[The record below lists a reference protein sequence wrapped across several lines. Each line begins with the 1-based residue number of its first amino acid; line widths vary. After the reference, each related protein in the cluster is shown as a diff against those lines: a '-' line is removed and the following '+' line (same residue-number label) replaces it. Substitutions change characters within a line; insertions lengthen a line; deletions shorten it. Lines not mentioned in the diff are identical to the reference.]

1 MKVTSRPDTTVITA
15 KTTSKQPG
23 VQAGK
28 WWESKSKAERC
39 STLLATFNFLKTG
52 QNYRFK
58 QAAIYARMYGNMP
71 LSNFVGSSLSGMD
84 KMGGLPLDRPTFNL
98 IQSCTDT
105 LVSKISQSR
114 PSPVFLTDNSDY
126 KQRKLS
132 KQLNQFILGEL
143 YQTKGY
149 EKSTI
154 ILRDALVEGTGC
166 LHVYPTQ
173 DNKVGLERVLLT
185 ELFTDANESLYG
197 EPRQLYRMKLV
208 DREVLREA
216 FPGNNKEIDGAEKA
230 YPDNSSDS
238 SKSVSDL
245 VMVVEAWHLP
255 SGKDAKDGR
264 HTIACSAGIILDE
277 EYEKERFPFA
287 FLHYSPRLLGF
298 WAQGL
303 AEQLMGTQ
311 IEINRL
317 LVTISRSI
325 NLMGVPRVWL
335 EKGSK
340 VTKAH
345 INNEI
350 GMIGEYS
357 GTLPTFQDG
366 SSGIGAD
373 IYAQLQRLI
382 DYGYQQSGISM
393 LQASSTKP
401 AGLNSGEAIR
411 SYNDISTD
419 RFATLNRRYDDFF
432 IDLAYLITEQA
443 MDIAKETGKYKTV
456 YPNKDGTREIELPEM
471 DLIEN
476 PFVIQCYSMSSLP
489 KDPAGRMQKVAE
501 MIQAGMISIKEGR
514 RLLDY
519 PDLSQMEKLANAA
532 EERVFQIL
540 DEIVEEGEYAAPDPF
555 MDLQQAKEHAV
566 AYINLYGSTNLEEE
580 KMEMLRT
587 FFQQCNDMITSAQQA
602 GAAQA
607 ASAQMAG
614 QVPQAQAAPPPQSDL
629 LPFAQ

>member
-1 MKVTSRPDTTVITA
+1 MKVSPSVNQSVITA
-15 KTTSKQPG
+15 KTKSKDPAPN
-23 VQAGK
+23 AGK
-28 WWESKSKAERC
+28 WWDCKTQAESASV
-39 STLLATFNFLKTG
+39 LLATFNFLKQG

-71 LSNFVGSSLSGMD
+71 LANFIGTSAGSMD
-84 KMGGLPLDRPTFNL
+84 KMNGMPVDRPTFNL

-132 KQLNQFILGEL
+132 KQLNNFIQGEF
-143 YQTKGY
+143 YQTKAY
-149 EKSTI
+149 EKGTSV
-154 ILRDALVEGTGC
+154 LRDALVEGTGC
-166 LHVYPTQ
+166 VHVYPTQ

-208 DREVLREA
+208 DREVLKEIIS
-216 FPGNNKEIDGAEKA
+216 GKSKEIDTAARA

-245 VMVVEAWHLP
+245 VMVVEGWHLP
-255 SGKDAKDGR
+255 SGKDSGDGR
-264 HTIACSAGIILDE
+264 HVIACSSGMLLDE
-277 EYEKERFPFA
+277 EYTKDKFPFA

-311 IEINRL
+311 MEINRL
-317 LVTISRSI
+317 LITISRSI

-340 VTKAH
+340 ITKAN

-357 GTLPTFQDG
+357 GTLPTFMDG
-366 SSGIGAD
+366 TSGIGAD

-382 DYGYQQSGISM
+382 DYGYQQCGISM

-419 RFATLNRRYDDFF
+419 RFATLARRYDDFF

-443 MDIAKETGKYKTV
+443 MDIAKETGSYQTV
-456 YPNKDGTREIELPEM
+456 YPNKDGTKEIDLPKL
-471 DLIEN
+471 DLIQD

-501 MIQAGMISIKEGR
+501 MIQAGMITIKEGR
-514 RLLDY
+514 KLLDY
-519 PDLSQMEKLANAA
+519 PDLSQSEKLASAA

-540 DEIVEEGEYAAPDPF
+540 DNIVDEGKYVAPDPF
-555 MDLQQAKEHAV
+555 MDLARAKELV
-566 AYINLYGSTNLEEE
+566 VSYINLYSTTNLEEE
-580 KMEMLRT
+580 RMEMFRT
-587 FFQQCNDMITSAQQA
+587 FYTQINTLVAAAQPPA
-602 GAAQA
+602 PAPGAAPQP
-607 ASAQMAG
+607 G
-614 QVPQAQAAPPPQSDL
+614 VPQAAPMAPPQSDL
-629 LPFAQ
+629 LPFAS

>member
-1 MKVTSRPDTTVITA
+1 MKVTPRVEKTVITA
-15 KTTSKQPG
+15 KTKTDKANDA
-23 VQAGK
+23 QAGK
-28 WWESKSKAERC
+28 WWDCKSKGETA

-52 QNYRFK
+52 QNYRFR

-71 LSNFVGSSLSGMD
+71 LSNFVGSSLGGMD
-84 KMGGLPLDRPTFNL
+84 RMGGLPIDRPTFNL
-98 IQSCTDT
+98 VQSCVDT

-114 PSPVFLTDNSDY
+114 PSPVFLTDNADY

-143 YQTKGY
+143 YQTKGH
-149 EKSTI
+149 EKGTI
-154 ILRDALVEGTGC
+154 ALRDALVEGTGC
-166 LHVYPTQ
+166 LHVYETQ

-185 ELFTDANESLYG
+185 ELFTDVNESLYG

-208 DREVLREA
+208 DRDVLKECW
-216 FPGNNKEIDGAEKA
+216 PGNASAIDSAARA
-230 YPDNSSDS
+230 YPDNSADS

-255 SGKDAKDGR
+255 SGKDSKDGR
-264 HTIACSAGIILDE
+264 HTIACSSGVILDE
-277 EYEKERFPFA
+277 DYDKERFPFA
-287 FLHYSPRLLGF
+287 FIHYAPRMLGF

-303 AEQLMGTQ
+303 AEQLLGTQ

-325 NLMGVPRVWL
+325 NLMGVPRVAL
-335 EKGSK
+335 EKGAK
-340 VTKAH
+340 ITKAH

-350 GMIGEYS
+350 GQIIEFS
-357 GTLPTFQDG
+357 GTPPTFLEG
-366 SSGIGAD
+366 TSGIGAD

-401 AGLNSGEAIR
+401 SGLNSGEAIR

-432 IDLAYLITEQA
+432 IDLAYLITDKA
-443 MDIAKETGKYKTV
+443 MDIAKETGKYQTV

-471 DLIEN
+471 DLLEN

-501 MIQAGMISIKEGR
+501 MIQAGMITIKEGR

-519 PDLSQMEKLANAA
+519 PDLSQSEKLAKAA
-532 EERVFQIL
+532 EERVFKIL
-540 DEIVEEGEYAAPDPF
+540 DEIVEEGKYSPPDPF
-555 MDLQQAKEHAV
+555 MDLQEAKQTV
-566 AYINLYGSTNLEEE
+566 VDYINLYGATNLEEE
-580 KMEMLRT
+580 KMQMLRT
-587 FFQQCNDMITSAQQA
+587 FFTQINDIVMQSQVPPP
-602 GAAQA
+602 GAAPA
-607 ASAQMAG
+607 PGA
-614 QVPQAQAAPPPQSDL
+614 PQAQPMAPPQSDL